1 MRARETFDAIGTRW
15 RLRTPA
21 PLHST
26 VVARVQACVAAYDAV
41 WSRFRSDSL
50 VARIARAP
58 GVYGL
63 PEHGVALLDLYD
75 VLDERTDGA
84 VSPLVGR
91 SMERL
96 GYDAAL
102 SLVPAGPPVPALRA
116 ADVLERDGDRLVVHE
131 PVLLDVGAAGK
142 GQLVDLVAAELA
154 ACGVDDVL
162 VDAGGDVLRHGA
174 PVRVGLQ
181 QPGDAGRAVGVVEVA
196 DAAVCGSG
204 VDRRAWGEGWHHVL
218 DARTGAPTRDVVATW
233 AVAPTAM
240 VADGLA
246 TALFFAEPER
256 LQVRFD
262 LEYVR
267 LHADGRVHWS
277 LGLPGKVFASAA
289 STTCS
294 VG

>member
-1 MRARETFDAIGTRW
+1 MRARESFDAIGTRW
-15 RLRTPA
+15 TLRTPA
-21 PLHST
+21 PLDEA
-26 VVARVQACVAAYDAV
+26 VLARVHACVAAYDAV
-41 WSRFRSDSL
+41 WSRFRPDSL

-58 GVYGL
+58 GVHAL

-75 VLDERTDGA
+75 VLDERTGGA

-91 SMERL
+91 SLERL
-96 GYDAAL
+96 GYDPGL
-102 SLVPAGPPVPALRA
+102 TLVPAGPPAPAPRV

-154 ACGVDDVL
+154 ACGVEDVL
-162 VDAGGDVLRHGA
+162 VDAGGDVLRHGT

-181 QPGDAGRAVGVVEVA
+181 QPGDASRAVGVVEVG

-204 VDRRAWGEGWHHVL
+204 VDRRAWGDGLHHVV

-233 AVAPTAM
+233 AVASTAM

-246 TALFFAEPER
+246 TALFFVEPER

-262 LEYVR
+262 LEYVCI
-267 LHADGRVHWS
+267 HADGRVQWS
-277 LGLPGKVFASAA
+277 LGLPGEVFA
-289 STTCS
+289 
-294 VG
+294 